1 MGLIIRISWRNLW
14 RNPRRSLILVSA
26 IVLCIVAL
34 LFTLAY
40 INGILRQ
47 MVTNSVEF
55 HLGEMEI
62 YKKGFNDDH
71 DPVNHISS
79 PEEILTFLDKEAGLK
94 GYAPRIEGRG
104 LISSSYASSG
114 VKITGIKPSS
124 EARITLVARSVVEGD
139 YLEAGAVQS
148 ILIGRKMSEK
158 LKVGL
163 GDKVVLTVQTIKGEL
178 AADAYRVAGIFKTI
192 SSDFDKYMV
201 YLPIDSARRL
211 LEIDRGITGIVV
223 RMEDTERS
231 AELQSRINERF
242 KSLDIE
248 ALSWEDLEPLI
259 AEMVRISK
267 KWNLIFFVAIFIIL
281 SIGIINTQNIA
292 VYERMHELGVIK
304 AMGTGPRFIFSMVMM
319 ETFFLGLVGIAAGFF
334 LSFPVILYFSINGLN
349 LAMFSEGMEMF
360 GLGARIYFE
369 IEPFDIIFCAC
380 SILATA
386 FFGAFFPA
394 LRASRLEPVRAIRY
408 S

>member
-1 MGLIIRISWRNLW
+1 MRLLITIAWRNLW
-14 RNPRRSLILVSA
+14 RNPRRSLILISA
-26 IVLCIVAL
+26 IMVCIVAL
-34 LFTLAY
+34 MFTLGY

-62 YKKGFNDDH
+62 YKNGFNDDH

-79 PEEILTFLDKEAGLK
+79 PGEILDFLGKQEGLAG
-94 GYAPRIEGRG
+94 YSPRVEGRG
-104 LISSSYASSG
+104 LASSSYASSG
-114 VKITGIKPSS
+114 VRIIGIDPSS
-124 EARITLVARSVVEGD
+124 EAKITLVARSVIEGD
-139 YLEAGAVQS
+139 YLESGGAQG

-158 LKVGL
+158 LKLGL
-163 GDKVVLTVQTIKGEL
+163 GDKMVLTVQTVNGEL
-178 AADAYRVAGIFKTI
+178 AADAYRVVGIFKTI

-201 YLPIDSARRL
+201 YLPIASARQL
-211 LEIDRGITGIVV
+211 LEIDSGITGIVM
-223 RMEDTERS
+223 RLADRARA
-231 AELQSRINERF
+231 AEIQGRIKERF
-242 KSLDIE
+242 KSHDIE
-248 ALSWEDLEPLI
+248 VLSWEELEPLI

-267 KWNLIFFVAIFIIL
+267 KWNLIFFVAVFIVL

-292 VYERMHELGVIK
+292 VYERMHELGVLK
-304 AMGTGPRFIFSMVMM
+304 AMGTGPLFIFSMVMM
-319 ETFFLGLVGIAAGFF
+319 ETFFLGLVGITAGFC
-334 LSFPVILYFSINGLN
+334 LSFPVILYFSISGLN

-369 IEPFDIIFCAC
+369 IEPFDIIFCSL

-386 FFGAFFPA
+386 FFGSFFPA

>member
-1 MGLIIRISWRNLW
+1 MRLLVTIAWRNLW

-26 IVLCIVAL
+26 IVVCIVAL
-34 LFTLAY
+34 MFTLGY

-62 YKKGFNDDH
+62 YKKGFIDDH

-79 PEEILTFLDKEAGLK
+79 PEDILAFLGNQQGVEA
-94 GYAPRIEGRG
+94 YAPRVEGRG
-104 LISSSYASSG
+104 LIASSYASSG
-114 VKITGIKPSS
+114 VRLIGIEPSS
-124 EARITLVARSVVEGD
+124 ESKITLVSRSLVEGD
-139 YLEAGAVQS
+139 YLQS
-148 ILIGRKMSEK
+148 GGEQAILIGRKMSDK

-163 GDKVVLTVQTIKGEL
+163 GDKIVLTVQTVNGEL
-178 AADAYRVAGIFKTI
+178 AADAYRVVGIFKTI

-201 YLPIDSARRL
+201 YIPISAARRL
-211 LEIDRGITGIVV
+211 LEIDKGITGIVIRLTDKV
-223 RMEDTERS
+223 RA
-231 AELQSRINERF
+231 AEIQEQVNKIFELY
-242 KSLDIE
+242 DVE
-248 ALSWEDLEPLI
+248 ALSWEELEPLI

-267 KWNLIFFVAIFIIL
+267 KWNLIFFVAVFIVL

-304 AMGTGPRFIFSMVMM
+304 AMGTGPLFIFSMVMI
-319 ETFFLGLVGIAAGFF
+319 ETFFLGLVGIAAGF
-334 LSFPVILYFSINGLN
+334 LISFPVILYFSINGLN

-360 GLGARIYFE
+360 GLGARIFFG
-369 IEPFDIIFCAC
+369 IEPFDIIFCSL

-394 LRASRLEPVRAIRY
+394 LRASRLEPVKAIRY